1 MKVTVYAN
9 YGVLA
14 HEKRT
19 AYSTVPMETAKF
31 SEPVVAEIPD
41 SLNPRETEG
50 GEIVITL
57 DGSAWLLSEVLTN
70 AGDKPVLRWY
80 TGSGY
85 KSITLPLAE

>member
-1 MKVTVYAN
+1 MKITVYAN

-19 AYSTVPMETAKF
+19 AYSTAPMQTAKV
-31 SEPVVAEIPD
+31 SEPVAVEIPD

-50 GEIVITL
+50 YGIVVTL
-57 DGSAWLLSEVLTN
+57 DKGVWPLSDVLTN
-70 AGDKPVLRWY
+70 AGDEPVLRWY

-85 KSITLPLAE
+85 KSIALPLAE